1 MQTTMV
7 SLSKCQYPPQVV
19 DSADKE
25 RLRVCRDEL
34 QRLLKEEKLAG
45 ATLLI
50 LANKQDLPGALSAA
64 DIKQVALA
72 QPYKSA
78 PK

>member
-1 MQTTMV
+1 MF
-7 SLSKCQYPPQVV
+7 QVV

-25 RLRVCRDEL
+25 RLRICKEEL

-50 LANKQDLPGALSAA
+50 LANKQDLPGALTAA
-64 DIKQVALA
+64 EIKKVGPGAARVHVTLGAQVVHVHWL
-72 QPYKSA
+72 
-78 PK
+78 